1 MALTKIKTQSINDN
15 AITNAKMAD
24 DAIDSADL
32 ADGSIDNVHL
42 AGSIAVSKTLLSAGT
57 GLTLSTNTLSVD
69 AAQTQITTVG
79 TLTSFASTGIDDNA
93 TTNAI
98 TIDSSEQTIFT
109 RAGASDDNKATVKI
123 EPTGSY
129 GMGLHVYSNA
139 DNDANALVQIH
150 SDNASM
156 NMPALRVIQD
166 GTGDAAWLNGGN
178 VSIGNNSPTTKLH
191 ITADSTEEDVIL
203 LEDNSGTDIGAIRIH
218 GGAFVMKGK
227 SSTAPIQLQTHDG
240 NEDIEVDP
248 DGFIKFETAGSERM
262 RILSSGHIGFG
273 TNDPFTAGWT
283 GERAFEFK
291 GDNTHINLRGNQ
303 SGTTAVYAGIW
314 FNDDDNIT
322 IGDDPRG
329 VGLRATHDGSADSA
343 KFTILT
349 RKTGTGGATE
359 ALTIDSNQNSTFAG
373 DIKTTNHEV
382 VHETGFGYDANSY
395 KVIQFGGD
403 KGGNKTISLG
413 YDPSGNNNSGFAG
426 SGDEILTRNTVTW
439 KTPNDANN
447 GWHVPLAWDDGNVTM
462 YGKLGVGATPTY
474 TIDAFADTTL
484 AVLRIRNDHESHPQ
498 GFMLQFTDA
507 APDNNTQEAF
517 KFSDTGNNRCI
528 IWSDGDVNNSDN
540 AYGSLSDARAKQGI
554 RDANSQ
560 WDDIKAIKVRNFKK
574 TEDVLQYGD
583 KAWEQIG
590 VVAQELEESGMDK
603 LVREHP
609 ADEFEIANN
618 EDINEGD
625 MVKSVVYSII
635 YMKAIKALQEA
646 MAKIETLESK
656 VTALENA

>member
-15 AITNAKMAD
+15 SITNAKMAD

-69 AAQTQITTVG
+69 AAQTQITSVG

-218 GGAFVMKGK
+218 GGAFMMKGK

-373 DIKTTNHEV
+373 DVDINGGILKLSSSAQTDIYLTATTGTSRTWRILTDNNHGLDFYND
-382 VHETGFGYDANSY
+382 TGSAYALRFDTSNNATFSENVTFDENINKKGLIVQQNS
-395 KVIQFGGD
+395 
-403 KGGNKTISLG
+403 GNKSGAVWSTYTANKWIKFQIHFTATTGGTIVSSFAKFDLSAD
-413 YDPSGNNNSGFAG
+413 YPS
-426 SGDEILTRNTVTW
+426 
-439 KTPNDANN
+439 
-447 GWHVPLAWDDGNVTM
+447 DGNYRTS
-462 YGKLGVGATPTY
+462 GELFCSWG
-474 TIDAFADTTL
+474 
-484 AVLRIRNDHESHPQ
+484 H
-498 GFMLQFTDA
+498 
-507 APDNNTQEAF
+507 
-517 KFSDTGNNRCI
+517 
-528 IWSDGDVNNSDN
+528 NNSDI
-540 AYGSLSDARAKQGI
+540 YDFKTMWSGV
-554 RDANSQ
+554 ANSSAPTVTL
-560 WDDIKAIKVRNFKK
+560 DAESVSGGNSSSLTIKVLFTHGIN
-574 TEDVLQYGD
+574 GG
-583 KAWEQIG
+583 AWLNRVGGYTIP
-590 VVAQELEESGMDK
+590 S
-603 LVREHP
+603 H
-609 ADEFEIANN
+609 
-618 EDINEGD
+618 
-625 MVKSVVYSII
+625 
-635 YMKAIKALQEA
+635 
-646 MAKIETLESK
+646 
-656 VTALENA
+656 VTVTTG